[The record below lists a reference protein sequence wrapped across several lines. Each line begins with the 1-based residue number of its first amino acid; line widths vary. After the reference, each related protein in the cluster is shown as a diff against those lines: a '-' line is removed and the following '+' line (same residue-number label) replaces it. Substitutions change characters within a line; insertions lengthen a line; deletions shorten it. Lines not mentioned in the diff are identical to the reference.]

1 MDEAATMKQ
10 TAENEGKKRR
20 ESISQLQDAMWQQLV
35 EVNEERKK
43 QLTTLQERI
52 DYLETSKLA
61 TIEECNRQLNVLR
74 AGVRVMNQT
83 SSKYG

>member
-1 MDEAATMKQ
+1 
-10 TAENEGKKRR
+10 
-20 ESISQLQDAMWQQLV
+20 MWQQLV